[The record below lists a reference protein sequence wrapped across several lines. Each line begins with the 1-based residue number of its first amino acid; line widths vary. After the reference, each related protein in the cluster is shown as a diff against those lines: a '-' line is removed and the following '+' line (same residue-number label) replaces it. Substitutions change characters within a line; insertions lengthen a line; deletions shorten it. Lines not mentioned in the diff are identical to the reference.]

1 LFTFRPDYS
10 QAGEYTVT
18 FTASDGTL
26 ADSQAVTITVTNT
39 NRPPVLTEI
48 GSRSIQTGDT
58 LSFTVTAT
66 DPDNDSLVLSASPL
80 PSNATFTDNG
90 DGTAQFEWPTQLA
103 DVGDHQVLFIA
114 DDLALAD
121 SELVTI
127 SVLDSNEPPVLDSI
141 GPKDVDENS
150 LLTFTVSATDPNG
163 TIPALS
169 TSALPDGASFDNHN
183 DGTATFS
190 WTPGFDQ
197 AGLYPVVFY
206 ASDGE
211 FTDSEQVAITVNDVN
226 RPPVLDAVGDKQ
238 AVVGET
244 LSFTL
249 SAHDPDGDSVAIH
262 GSNLP
267 TGASV
272 AETGWNDGTSRY
284 EALFEWTP
292 LASDTGVHTDIDI
305 IADDSNLQDD
315 EIISISVS
323 AGSCCGLY
331 TGGYTGNT
339 DCSTDGKRTL
349 NDITVLIDNVFISHS
364 ALCCPENGNVD
375 GSSDGKTTLN
385 DITRLIDNV
394 FISHSETEPCP

>member
-1 LFTFRPDYS
+1 VS
-10 QAGEYTVT
+10 V
-18 FTASDGTL
+18 
-26 ADSQAVTITVTNT
+26 TVTNT
-39 NRPPVLTEI
+39 DRPPVLAEI
-48 GSRSIQTGDT
+48 GPRSIQAGDT

-66 DPDNDSLVLSASPL
+66 DPDNDSLVLSASTL

-90 DGTAQFEWPTQLA
+90 DGTAQFDWPTQLT

-114 DDLALAD
+114 DDLTLAD

-127 SVLDSNEPPVLDSI
+127 SVLESNEPPVLDSI
-141 GPKDVDENS
+141 GPKDVDENT
-150 LLTFTVSATDPNG
+150 LLTFTVSASDPNG
-163 TIPALS
+163 TTPALT
-169 TSALPDGASFDNHN
+169 TSALPEGASFDNHN

-197 AGLYPVVFY
+197 AGIYPVVFY

-211 FTDSEQVAITVNDVN
+211 FTDSEQVAITVNDVD
-226 RPPVLDAVGDKQ
+226 RPPVLDAVGDKL

-267 TGASV
+267 TGASIT
-272 AETGWNDGTSRY
+272 ETGWNAGTARY

-292 LASDTGVHTDIDI
+292 VATDTGTHPDIGI
-305 IADDSNLQDD
+305 IADDGNLQDD
-315 EIISISVS
+315 EFISISVS

-339 DCSTDGKRTL
+339 DCSTDGEL
-349 NDITVLIDNVFISHS
+349 NLSDITVLVDHVYLSHK

-375 GSSDGKTTLN
+375 GSTDGEITLN

-394 FISHSETEPCP
+394 YVSQTPTAPCP